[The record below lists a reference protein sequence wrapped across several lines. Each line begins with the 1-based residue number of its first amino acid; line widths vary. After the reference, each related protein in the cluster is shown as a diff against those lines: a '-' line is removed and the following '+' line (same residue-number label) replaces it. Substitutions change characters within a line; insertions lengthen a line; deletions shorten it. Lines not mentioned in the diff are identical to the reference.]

1 MEAVSLAMRENPQLV
16 VEVSSYS
23 DCRGK
28 REYNLKLSQQRNQT
42 IINYVKN
49 NIERPERI
57 FGKGYGEDRIKGN
70 DTKDYLILGGTFESL
85 KLAEERK
92 KEFISNGYYA
102 EIKANIDGLH
112 QIIMGQANT
121 IYEAKKIYEKLK
133 NEGIETWVSRCE
145 CCSLTEDQ
153 HKLNRKTEFKIIR
166 Y

>member
-1 MEAVSLAMRENPQLV
+1 M
-16 VEVSSYS
+16 
-23 DCRGK
+23 
-28 REYNLKLSQQRNQT
+28 
-42 IINYVKN
+42 KN

>member
-92 KEFISNGYYA
+92 KEFISNGHYA
-102 EIKANIDGLH
+102 EIKVNIDGLH

-121 IYEAKKIYEKLK
+121 VYEAKKIYEKLK
-133 NEGIETWVSRCE
+133 NEGIETWISRCE